1 MTNATAAWVRRSFWA
16 VADQALFAGAN
27 FVLSVI
33 TARWLSRTEYGAFAV
48 AYAVFLLVGAFHTA
62 LLTEPMLVFG
72 SSRYRERLGRYVLM
86 LTRFHWIFSIGGSL
100 LLAVGALWMELRG
113 PGVLVESL
121 FATAVSTPPILYLW
135 LRRRVCYVR
144 LAPRQAAIGGTIYLS
159 ASLTIVYIT
168 NLLGLLTP
176 GRAVMIMGASS
187 VMAVLG
193 MGSVLEGE
201 SGRIDRALMTEGLRD
216 HWRYGRWAIVA
227 TTLAWIPGNIG
238 YILLPLWLGLE
249 APGAMRA
256 LMNLALPMLH
266 FNTALGSLLVPIF
279 AEKRHGGDFDRTL
292 IRVSSAMGCIAIVYW
307 VGLAVLGAWILRWAY
322 GGQYVEYAG
331 WLWMVGALPTSAGI
345 VTVTSSALRALE
357 LPHQIALV
365 YAAVAVGAMTA
376 GAVLIAWQGV
386 AGAIVGLFASSSLT
400 AAGMSF
406 LLVRARAG
414 QEYQPAC

>member
-1 MTNATAAWVRRSFWA
+1 MTSATAAWVSRSTWA

-33 TARWLSRTEYGAFAV
+33 TARWLSRSEYGAFAV

-72 SSRYRERLGRYVLM
+72 GSRYRDRLGRYIPT
-86 LTRFHWIFSIGGSL
+86 LTRFHWLFSTGGGL
-100 LLAVGALWMELRG
+100 VLAAGALWMELHE
-113 PGVLVESL
+113 PGVLAQSL

-144 LAPRQAAIGGTIYLS
+144 LAPRQATIGGAIYLS
-159 ASLTIVYIT
+159 ASLAIVYGT

-193 MGSVLEGE
+193 MGPVLPGG
-201 SGRIDRALMTEGLRD
+201 SGRVDRALMAEGLRD
-216 HWRYGRWAIVA
+216 HWRYGRWAILA

-238 YILLPLWLGLE
+238 YILLPLWMGLE

-266 FNTALGSLLVPIF
+266 LNTALGSLLVPVF
-279 AEKRHGGDFDRTL
+279 AEKRHGDHFDKTL
-292 IRVSSAMGCIAIVYW
+292 IRVSGAMGCMAIAYW
-307 VGLAVLGAWILRWAY
+307 LGLAVFGAWILRWAY

-357 LPHQIALV
+357 LPRQIALV
-365 YAAVAVGAMTA
+365 YAAVAAGAMTA
-376 GAVLIAWQGV
+376 GVVLIAWQGV

-400 AAGMSF
+400 AVGMAF

-414 QEYQPAC
+414 QQCQPVC

>member
-1 MTNATAAWVRRSFWA
+1 
-16 VADQALFAGAN
+16 
-27 FVLSVI
+27 
-33 TARWLSRTEYGAFAV
+33 
-48 AYAVFLLVGAFHTA
+48 
-62 LLTEPMLVFG
+62 
-72 SSRYRERLGRYVLM
+72 M

-100 LLAVGALWMELRG
+100 LLAVGALWMELHG

-238 YILLPLWLGLE
+238 YILLPLSMGLE

-331 WLWMVGALPTSAGI
+331 WLWMVGALPMSAGI

-386 AGAIVGLFASSSLT
+386 AGAIVGLFASPRL
-400 AAGMSF
+400 
-406 LLVRARAG
+406 R
-414 QEYQPAC
+414 